1 MKQRTL
7 KFQAWKNQDGT
18 VQERIITFKNDDQF
32 TTNSETDY
40 IVPQNEDVFDRC
52 IEMYIQSSEA
62 IEIIQ

>member
-52 IEMYIQSSEA
+52 IEMYIQSGEA